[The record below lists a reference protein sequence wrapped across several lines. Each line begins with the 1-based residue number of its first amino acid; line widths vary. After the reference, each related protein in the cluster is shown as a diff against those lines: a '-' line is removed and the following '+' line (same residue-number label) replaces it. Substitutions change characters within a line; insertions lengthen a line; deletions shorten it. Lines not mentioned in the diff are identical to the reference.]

1 MSESKMKPR
10 FRADELTGIVVSP
23 RVREVR
29 SVNLSRCD
37 LVPMRRNSVLVGLRR
52 SLLRFIQD
60 RMSLKVDDRAAI
72 EFVTVLPVKEM

>member
-37 LVPMRRNSVLVGLRR
+37 LVPMRRNSVAL
-52 SLLRFIQD
+52 
-60 RMSLKVDDRAAI
+60 
-72 EFVTVLPVKEM
+72 